1 LGYAN
6 VFIDMDVSE
15 LKRLNKVTHCDP
27 A

>member
-1 LGYAN
+1 GNAN